1 MKTMKKLV
9 LSLFLVCLG
18 LPMAAQTNEDAKY
31 LAGAVTVNEAGYVEF
46 TKEYRVEGK
55 TQGEIYSLLKKY
67 AKEQLVE
74 GPDHLPQAR
83 IQDADSA
90 QGLVVGGIEE
100 YLYFKRTPL
109 VNHRVHFYY
118 QIIFTA
124 SDGGFKV
131 QMRNLR
137 YLYDDIPNAE
147 VYRAEDWITDSEA
160 LNKSKTKLLRL
171 PGKFRRF
178 TIDRKDAIVRGAARA
193 TGAIR
198 TVVKEVVVE
207 EEE

>member
-1 MKTMKKLV
+1 M
-9 LSLFLVCLG
+9 
-18 LPMAAQTNEDAKY
+18 
-31 LAGAVTVNEAGYVEF
+31 
-46 TKEYRVEGK
+46 
-55 TQGEIYSLLKKY
+55 
-67 AKEQLVE
+67 
-74 GPDHLPQAR
+74 
-83 IQDADSA
+83 
-90 QGLVVGGIEE
+90 EE

-178 TIDRKDAIVRGAARA
+178 TIDRKDAIFRGAARA

>member
-1 MKTMKKLV
+1 
-9 LSLFLVCLG
+9 
-18 LPMAAQTNEDAKY
+18 
-31 LAGAVTVNEAGYVEF
+31 
-46 TKEYRVEGK
+46 
-55 TQGEIYSLLKKY
+55 
-67 AKEQLVE
+67 
-74 GPDHLPQAR
+74 
-83 IQDADSA
+83 
-90 QGLVVGGIEE
+90 
-100 YLYFKRTPL
+100 
-109 VNHRVHFYY
+109 
-118 QIIFTA
+118 
-124 SDGGFKV
+124 
-131 QMRNLR
+131 MRNLR

-178 TIDRKDAIVRGAARA
+178 TIDRKDAIFRGAARA